1 MRVCLVV
8 EGCYPYVVG
17 GVSTWIQT
25 LVTEMSDIEFCI
37 YTIGVNEEDKGKFKY
52 KLPENITSIQE
63 TFLNTKIRENQKN
76 SLYRFNNRDREA
88 LMSLMLK
95 EEVLWKE
102 VFDFFYEKKLW
113 PPKILMGRDFLD
125 IAMEVYKKSY
135 SRTVFMDFLW
145 TLRSMY
151 LPLFTILQNPIPK
164 ADLYHSVST
173 GYAGVVASL
182 GKHLYEKPF
191 LLTEHGIYTR
201 EREEE
206 IIRAEWTKG
215 YFKDMWIQHFYKLSR
230 CAYNYADQVVS
241 LFSLNRELQIELGC
255 SPEKTVI
262 IPNGIKE
269 ENYVH
274 IPRKEEEEESLNI
287 GAIVRVVP
295 IKDIKT
301 MLMAFEE
308 VKNQLPHAKFYIM
321 GPQDENPEYYEECK
335 QLLESLGTKDVIFTG
350 RVDVK
355 EYIGKMDILVL
366 TSISE
371 AQPLSILEGMASGK
385 PWVVTNVGACGEL
398 IEGTPEDEFGLAGV
412 VVPTMNLSRI
422 ASAIINLGRDENLRK
437 SMGQAG
443 VKRVKKYYRQQDFIE
458 KYIELYNRLG
468 GDPSWQV

>member
-76 SLYRFNNRDREA
+76 SLYRFNNRHREA